1 MSDVY
6 WHEHR
11 AIQERFDTV
20 RLADR
25 LEEALVT
32 DVIDDH
38 ARTFIEARDMFFLS
52 TVDPQGADSVLRGG
66 DPCFVG
72 IDERTIAFPNYNG
85 NGMHVSSSTI
95 RCSPSSTR
103 RNPSSV
109 RAERAF
115 SDALGT

>member
-52 TVDPQGADSVLRGG
+52 TVDPQGGRQCPTVA
-66 DPCFVG
+66 G
-72 IDERTIAFPNYNG
+72 IPASCR
-85 NGMHVSSSTI
+85 
-95 RCSPSSTR
+95 
-103 RNPSSV
+103 
-109 RAERAF
+109 
-115 SDALGT
+115 